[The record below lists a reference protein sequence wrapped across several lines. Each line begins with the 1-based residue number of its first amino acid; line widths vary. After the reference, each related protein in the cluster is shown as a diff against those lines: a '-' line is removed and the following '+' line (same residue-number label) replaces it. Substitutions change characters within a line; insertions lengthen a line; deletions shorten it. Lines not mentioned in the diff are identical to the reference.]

1 MSEEEDSIE
10 NLPPEKRAIWIADQN
25 EVVDCRAQT
34 VRWTRGA
41 GREPEWGGLLE
52 ELQLD
57 PETNLTDLEQSDWGN
72 ADSWGD
78 MAEVCTYRYMPLRAL
93 NVDAVVTMVL
103 WGGLTPAVGKLALGL
118 LEGDPLA
125 SGEAID
131 GVLLKFAARA
141 LAQYDVVENR
151 FPNDAIVWRSKL
163 ETLCQAAIRTV
174 HEDVRRI
181 AAEENDKPHTIIRRL
196 EAGWI
201 ARKFDPYSNPCHTRQ
216 TLAEVEIYLS
226 PPAICLSANVEI
238 LFRARERYEHVAERM
253 ARSGDA
259 ALEDWAKS
267 DFPDIVRTVRFTIVR
282 DRANGKGKE
291 TGVRLCYEANPPTVL
306 QNSVGEV
313 FPDTVTACKALQ
325 DRFGVPLE
333 VWEEP
338 DG

>member
-1 MSEEEDSIE
+1 MSEDEESIE
-10 NLPPEKRAIWIADQN
+10 NWPPEKRAAWIADQT
-25 EVVDCRAQT
+25 EVVDCRAQA

-41 GREPEWGGLLE
+41 GRDPDWDSLLE

-57 PETNLTDLEQSDWGN
+57 PETTLTDLERSDWGN

-78 MAEVCTYRYMPLRAL
+78 MAEVCTYRYMPLWAL
-93 NVDAVVTMVL
+93 RVDAVVTMVL
-103 WGGLTPAVGKLALGL
+103 WGGLTPVVGKLAFGL
-118 LEGDPLA
+118 LERDPLA

-141 LAQYDVVENR
+141 LAQSNVAENR
-151 FPNDAIVWRSKL
+151 FPDDAIGWRSKL
-163 ETLCQAAIRTV
+163 ETLCQTAIRTV
-174 HEDVRRI
+174 HEEVRRI
-181 AAEENDKPHTIIRRL
+181 AAEENDKPHAIIRRL
-196 EAGWI
+196 EAGWL
-201 ARKFDPYSNPCHTRQ
+201 ATKFDPYSNPCHTRQ
-216 TLAEVEIYLS
+216 TLAEAETYLS
-226 PPAICLSANVEI
+226 PPIVCLSAKVEI

-282 DRANGKGKE
+282 HKANRKGKE

-313 FPDTVTACKALQ
+313 FPDTDTACKALQ

-333 VWEEP
+333 VWEES
-338 DG
+338 DA